1 MSSTNQRMI
10 STGHVYTRGR
20 PTAKRLAPA
29 DARPDRIGPRALAAL
44 LVLAVGSPAGAEELI
59 RVLVAAEPRQVPELR
74 LEDYVAGVVAGE
86 MPASFPAEALKAQAV
101 AARSYALTRKIEAQ
115 AADRPWDI
123 GVGVLA
129 QVFSRAPSAAARA
142 AADATVGEVLALGME
157 PVEAY
162 FHAACGGRT
171 EGGLAAL
178 GRDLPYLAPVAC
190 GRCERAPRVRWT
202 LRIGARE
209 LAAAVGLPGDAT
221 AARVAA
227 RSPTGRADRVEVQ
240 VGERRAVVGAVDLRQ
255 KLGFSRLPSLA
266 FEIKAERNAFSFE
279 GRGQGHGAGL
289 CQWGAAGLAREGKTY
304 REILLHYYPGTEV
317 VRMY

>member
-1 MSSTNQRMI
+1 MI

-20 PTAKRLAPA
+20 PTAKRLAPP
-29 DARPDRIGPRALAAL
+29 DARAARLGPRALAAL
-44 LVLAVGSPAGAEELI
+44 LAVAAGPAIAEERI
-59 RVLVAAEPRQVPELR
+59 RVLVSAEKRDVVELR

-115 AADRPWDI
+115 AADRAWDI
-123 GVGVLA
+123 GTGVLA
-129 QVFSRAPSAAARA
+129 QVFSAAPSAAARRA
-142 AADATVGEVLALGME
+142 AEATAGEVLALGME

-178 GRDLPYLAPVAC
+178 GRDLPYLAPIEC
-190 GRCERAPRVRWT
+190 GRCERAPGVRWA
-202 LRIGARE
+202 LRLGPRE
-209 LAAAVGLPGDAT
+209 LAAAAGLPGDAT

-227 RSPTGRADRVEVQ
+227 RSGTGRAERVEVQ
-240 VGERRAVVGAVDLRQ
+240 AGERRTALGAADLRQ
-255 KLGFSRLPSLA
+255 RLGFSRLPSLA
-266 FEIKAERNAFSFE
+266 CELQADRGGFVLE
-279 GRGQGHGAGL
+279 GRGRGHGAGL
-289 CQWGAAGLAREGKTY
+289 CQWGAAGMAREGRTY
-304 REILLHYYPGTEV
+304 GEILGHYYPGTEI